1 VLHQPSATSQLLS
14 GSWSRGSL
22 GRLLN
27 LQHRLPGLS
36 AQARLPQPLLELTGS
51 ASRSCWLP
59 GRPVRLFTAQPPE
72 RPGLL

>member
-1 VLHQPSATSQLLS
+1 
-14 GSWSRGSL
+14 
-22 GRLLN
+22 LN

-36 AQARLPQPLLELTGS
+36 AQARLPQPLVELTGS